1 MTLTISYPTTVTCS
15 PRRVQSS
22 ANWTGHVKLTWR
34 RTWSEQFKQSQ
45 FLWLVPTLNAGPLC
59 LILATIALDHPK
71 MEGQL
76 RVISYNQ
83 CRGWNSPSWNAAQT
97 RIIPG
102 DRTQDFEFL
111 ALRVP
116 VTKPRSSFRQKER
129 SLSRERVLKRLCTP
143 VLQLIYQTR
152 SC

>member
-1 MTLTISYPTTVTCS
+1 MILTISYPTTVTCS

-45 FLWLVPTLNAGPLC
+45 LLWLVATLNAGRLF
-59 LILATIALDHPK
+59 LILATTALDHPK
-71 MEGQL
+71 MDGQL
-76 RVISYNQ
+76 RVITYNQ
-83 CRGWNSPSWNAAQT
+83 CRGSNSPSWNAAQT

-102 DRTQDFEFL
+102 DRIQDFEFL
-111 ALRVP
+111 ALRVL
-116 VTKPRSSFRQKER
+116 VTKPRSSFRQRER
-129 SLSRERVLKRLCTP
+129 SLLRERVLRRLCTP